1 MTEFDHTAH
10 KLVAVDKA
18 GQHLHVTV
26 LDLIRE
32 SREALAAG
40 LPSDAVTLIADLQRQ
55 IDEIPAP
62 VAAPVPTPS
71 ITPADLERLA
81 SLIEARMAEAVT
93 VAHRSLLVDI
103 DTLRDRMAITEAKVA
118 ALLEAIQ
125 TAGAK

>member
-10 KLVAVDKA
+10 RLVAVDKS